1 MSITFAKQLRAP
13 VGLSSRPDG
22 TELAILSLC
31 MTRNDLQQMIHQVE
45 DLSDSVF
52 RRFQRDVVVH
62 YRRHAEDQESI
73 AIALT
78 DKNLL
83 TGDGRAR
90 ERVSETLAMLDHV
103 HDPFITGA

>member
-1 MSITFAKQLRAP
+1 MSITFVKQLQAR

-31 MTRNDLQQMIHQVE
+31 MTRNDLHQLIHHVGN
-45 DLSDSVF
+45 LSDTGF
-52 RRFQRDVVVH
+52 RRLQRDIVVH

-73 AIALT
+73 AIALN
-78 DKNLL
+78 DKSLL
-83 TGDGRAR
+83 TSDGRAR

-103 HDPFITGA
+103 HDPFITSA

>member
-1 MSITFAKQLRAP
+1 
-13 VGLSSRPDG
+13 
-22 TELAILSLC
+22 
-31 MTRNDLQQMIHQVE
+31 MIEHVE
-45 DLSDSVF
+45 DFGDSTF

-62 YRRHAEDQESI
+62 YRRHEEDQESI

-78 DKNLL
+78 DKSVL
-83 TGDGRAR
+83 TGDGRVR

>member
-1 MSITFAKQLRAP
+1 M
-13 VGLSSRPDG
+13 G
-22 TELAILSLC
+22 
-31 MTRNDLQQMIHQVE
+31 
-45 DLSDSVF
+45 SDSTF

-78 DKNLL
+78 DKSVL

-103 HDPFITGA
+103 HDPFITSA